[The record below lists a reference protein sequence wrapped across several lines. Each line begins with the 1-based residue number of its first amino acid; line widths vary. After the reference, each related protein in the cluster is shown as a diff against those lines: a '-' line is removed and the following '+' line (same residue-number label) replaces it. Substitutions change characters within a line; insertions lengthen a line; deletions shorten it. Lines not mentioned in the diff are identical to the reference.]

1 MATEQEKKPVKKAP
15 AKKAPAKK
23 AAPKKEAAPKEEAPK
38 KETKKAKK
46 PEVAE
51 PVKPTATEATAFVR
65 DVRVAPRKVRLV
77 ADLVRGK
84 TVAQALDIL
93 ASINKAAV
101 TPVEKLIRSAAANAV
116 NNFHMDETKLY
127 IAEIQVNDGMKI
139 KRYIPRAKG
148 SASGI
153 IKRNANV
160 RIKLKETK

>member
-1 MATEQEKKPVKKAP
+1 MATEQEMKPVKKAP

-46 PEVAE
+46 PEVVE
-51 PVKPTATEATAFVR
+51 PVKPTATEAIAFVR